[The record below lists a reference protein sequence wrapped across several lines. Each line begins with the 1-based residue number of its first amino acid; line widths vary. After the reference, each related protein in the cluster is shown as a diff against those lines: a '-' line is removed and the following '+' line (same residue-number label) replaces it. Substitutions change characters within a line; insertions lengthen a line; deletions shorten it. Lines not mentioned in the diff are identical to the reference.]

1 MTPKVFLLLSPSAT
15 VPSAEE
21 VATEL
26 SARYGISDVTIRS
39 GRVPIDRLLSLTA
52 PDTSAVWVCY
62 TEDGSS
68 LRSSPTAVLLEED
81 SPFPVLEARTSTAP
95 KEIAWQVAKIFG
107 TGSLPVAERVCQ
119 VMLERRQARL
129 VEDASYQTKSPKYQ
143 QAIGLS
149 FDNKM
154 QITGDNIHGLKDQQR
169 GKVRDRYTVN
179 DTSLAL
185 VTTDRQ
191 SGFDRMLALVPFKG
205 AVLNMTS
212 AFWFEKTRH
221 IIPNHLMAVPH
232 PNVSVVKS
240 CQPFPIEFV
249 VRYVLAL

>member
-1 MTPKVFLLLSPSAT
+1 MSPKVFLLLSAKAT
-15 VPSAEE
+15 VSSAEE
-21 VATEL
+21 VASEL
-26 SARYGISDVTIRS
+26 GARYGISDVTIRS

-62 TEDGSS
+62 TDDGSS
-68 LRSSPTAVLLEED
+68 PSSPTTVMLQED
-81 SPFPVLEARTSTAP
+81 SPFPVIEIRTSTAP
-95 KEIAWQVAKIFG
+95 KEIALQVAKIFG

-129 VEDASYQTKSPKYQ
+129 VEDASFQTKSPKYN

-149 FDNKM
+149 FDNNM

-179 DTSLAL
+179 DTCLAL

-221 IIPNHLMAVPH
+221 IIPNHLIAVPH
-232 PNVSVVKS
+232 PNVSLVKS
-240 CQPFPIEFV
+240 CHPFPIEFV
-249 VRYVLAL
+249 VRYV